1 MHGVKEINAPTE
13 YCNSE
18 DPTESMTFISAAIV
32 TNSKLTITRCPIDFL
47 SLELLKLKIMGL
59 KYKKSKIYFSKND
72 RTRLCDI
79 TVYPSKLIALNDKL
93 HASAYP
99 GINTDNL
106 PFFVPIATT
115 AKGTMLIHDW
125 MWENRAIYFTE
136 INKLEADIVLAD
148 QHRVFINGPT
158 ELKGN
163 EIVCPPALRPAMI
176 ILVAMLGAKGQSIL
190 RNVYSI
196 NRGYEDIAK
205 RLNAIGTDIT
215 LLDN

>member
-1 MHGVKEINAPTE
+1 
-13 YCNSE
+13 
-18 DPTESMTFISAAIV
+18 
-32 TNSKLTITRCPIDFL
+32 
-47 SLELLKLKIMGL
+47 MGL
-59 KYKKSKIYFSKND
+59 LSGLLDTNQ
-72 RTRLCDI
+72 RQ
-79 TVYPSKLIALNDKL
+79 LNIIKPL
-93 HASAYP
+93 VA
-99 GINTDNL
+99 
-106 PFFVPIATT
+106 
-115 AKGTMLIHDW
+115 
-125 MWENRAIYFTE
+125 E